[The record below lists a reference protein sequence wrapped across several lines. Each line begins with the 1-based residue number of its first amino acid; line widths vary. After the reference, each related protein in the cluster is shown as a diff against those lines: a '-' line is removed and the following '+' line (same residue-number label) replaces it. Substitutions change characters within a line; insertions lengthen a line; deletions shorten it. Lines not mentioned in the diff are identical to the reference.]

1 MSKDKRETLIAK
13 LCCEARESDVAPC
26 ELFALN
32 EGRWP
37 ETKTWRIYGIE
48 VPASLIPEIRKFYCV
63 WGRFSHIKG
72 EIGSNVFVVSTTP
85 LTDIIFDF
93 HFPWRTNTTAD
104 PVERIKELLAKEQ
117 ARREKEERRR
127 AEKERR
133 EAEKR
138 EWIEKNGS
146 ELLKLNTELGCDC
159 TRQYLFEKARL
170 EVSPVARVYSRDQ
183 VKLNDR
189 VCASLKGAQEVKRLR
204 EMGYPAQIAWTVC
217 IPGKH
222 DVLFEEEA
230 VIIPAPWGYENFVI
244 VILTEEIG
252 R

>member
-1 MSKDKRETLIAK
+1 
-13 LCCEARESDVAPC
+13 
-26 ELFALN
+26 
-32 EGRWP
+32 
-37 ETKTWRIYGIE
+37 
-48 VPASLIPEIRKFYCV
+48 
-63 WGRFSHIKG
+63 
-72 EIGSNVFVVSTTP
+72 VVSTPP

-117 ARREKEERRR
+117 ARREKEEKERAEMEAKRKAEEER
-127 AEKERR
+127 HKAEKERR

-146 ELLKLNTELGCDC
+146 ELLKLNLELGCDC
-159 TRQYLFEKARL
+159 TRQYLFERARL

-204 EMGYPAQIAWTVC
+204 EMGYPAQIAWAVC

-244 VILTEEIG
+244 VILTEEID